1 MTTQGLAAVAWLRS
15 PAAIRTQCHHL
26 LALAEQNRLPYF
38 TLDISHLE
46 DAADYVAAVT
56 RENYPSLQIPY
67 HSRWRHF
74 EIGGISRWQPA
85 IPDPAERARSEIDL
99 CTISVLLDAGAGSAW
114 RYRDPQTGHFFSRS
128 EGLALA
134 SLDAFRAGLFSSDP
148 DRPLR
153 ADAAALSAIT
163 PQHLAAIFQLS
174 PANELIG
181 LPGRVTLL
189 RNLGATLT
197 NRPDLF
203 GPDAR
208 PGHLFD
214 YWRAAS
220 LHARD
225 MLRTLLDA
233 FAPIWPG
240 RIVLAGQNLG
250 DVWTHPSAGGE
261 GDAAG
266 LVPFHKLSQWLC
278 YSLIEVLEQVRRSV
292 AGLDALTGLAE
303 YRNGG
308 LLIDLGVLS
317 LRDPALAQ
325 TALPVSHP
333 AIVEWRALT
342 IALLDRLAPLVR
354 ARLARTEAELPL
366 ARLLQGGTWAAGR
379 RIANQRRA
387 DGSPPITVAS
397 DGSVF

>member
-1 MTTQGLAAVAWLRS
+1 MQGLAAVAWLRS
-15 PAAIRTQCHHL
+15 PEAIRTQCHRL

-38 TLDISHLE
+38 TLDISHL
-46 DAADYVAAVT
+46 DDVAKYVAAVT

-67 HSRWRHF
+67 HSRWRQF

-85 IPDPAERARSEIDL
+85 IPDPAERARAEIDL
-99 CTISVLLDAGAGSAW
+99 CTISVLLDAGAGPTW
-114 RYRDPQTGHFFSRS
+114 RYRDSQTGRYFTRS

-148 DRPLR
+148 DQPLR

-197 NRPDLF
+197 SRPDRF
-203 GPDAR
+203 GLDAR
-208 PGHLFD
+208 PGYLFD
-214 YWRAAS
+214 YWRTS
-220 LHARD
+220 PLHARD
-225 MLRTLLDA
+225 ILGTLLDA

-250 DVWTHPSAGGE
+250 DVWAHPRAEGE

-278 YSLIEVLEQVRRSV
+278 YSLIEVLEQ
-292 AGLDALTGLAE
+292 AGLPVEEPDALTGLAE

-317 LRDPALAQ
+317 LREPTLAH
-325 TALPVSHP
+325 TNLPVSHP

-379 RIANQRRA
+379 RIANQLRA
-387 DGSPPITVAS
+387 DGGPPITVAS
-397 DGSVF
+397 DGSAF

>member
-1 MTTQGLAAVAWLRS
+1 MQGLVAAAWLRS
-15 PAAIRTQCHHL
+15 TDAIRAQCHHL

-38 TLDISHLE
+38 TLDISHL
-46 DAADYVAAVT
+46 DGVADYVAAVA
-56 RENYPSLQIPY
+56 RENYPSLHIPY

-74 EIGGISRWQPA
+74 EIDGVSRWHPA
-85 IPDPAERARSEIDL
+85 IAIAAERARAEIDL
-99 CTISVLLDAGAGSAW
+99 CTISVLLDAGAGPTW
-114 RYRDPQTGHFFSRS
+114 RYRDPKTGHFFSRS

-134 SLDAFRAGLFSSDP
+134 SLDAFLAGLFSSDP
-148 DRPLR
+148 DQPLR
-153 ADAAALSAIT
+153 ADATALSAIT
-163 PQHLAAIFQLS
+163 PEHLTAIFQLS
-174 PANELIG
+174 PANHLIG
-181 LPGRVTLL
+181 LPGRVNLL
-189 RNLGATLT
+189 RNLGATLADQP
-197 NRPDLF
+197 NLF

-214 YWRAAS
+214 YWRTGP
-220 LHARD
+220 LYARD

-240 RIVLAGQNLG
+240 RTVLAGQNLG
-250 DVWTHPSAGGE
+250 DVWAHPHAGGE

-278 YSLIEVLEQVRRSV
+278 YSLIEVFERAARPV

-317 LRDPALAQ
+317 LRDPDLAQ
-325 TALPVSHP
+325 TILPVSHP

-354 ARLARTEAELPL
+354 TRLARTEAELPL

-379 RIANQRRA
+379 RIANQLRA

>member
-1 MTTQGLAAVAWLRS
+1 MTMQGLAAVAWLRS
-15 PAAIRTQCHHL
+15 PEAIRAQCHGL

-46 DAADYVAAVT
+46 DVADYVAAVT
-56 RENYPSLQIPY
+56 RENYPSLHIPY

-74 EIGGISRWQPA
+74 EIDGISRWQPT
-85 IPDPAERARSEIDL
+85 ITDTAERARAEIDL
-99 CTISVLLDAGAGSAW
+99 CTISVLLDAGAGPAW
-114 RYRDPQTGHFFSRS
+114 RYRDPQTGRYFTRS

-134 SLDAFRAGLFSSDP
+134 SLDAFREGLFSSDP
-148 DRPLR
+148 DQSLR

-174 PANELIG
+174 PANNLIG

-189 RNLGATLT
+189 RNLGATLMH
-197 NRPDLF
+197 RPDLF
-203 GPDAR
+203 GRDAR

-214 YWRAAS
+214 YWRTGP

-225 MLRTLLDA
+225 MLGTLLDA

-250 DVWTHPSAGGE
+250 DVWAHPSAGGE

-266 LVPFHKLSQWLC
+266 RVPFHKLSLWLC
-278 YSLIEVLEQVRRSV
+278 YSLIEVLERAGLPV

-308 LLIDLGVLS
+308 LLIDLRVL
-317 LRDPALAQ
+317 
-325 TALPVSHP
+325 
-333 AIVEWRALT
+333 
-342 IALLDRLAPLVR
+342 
-354 ARLARTEAELPL
+354 
-366 ARLLQGGTWAAGR
+366 
-379 RIANQRRA
+379 
-387 DGSPPITVAS
+387 
-397 DGSVF
+397 